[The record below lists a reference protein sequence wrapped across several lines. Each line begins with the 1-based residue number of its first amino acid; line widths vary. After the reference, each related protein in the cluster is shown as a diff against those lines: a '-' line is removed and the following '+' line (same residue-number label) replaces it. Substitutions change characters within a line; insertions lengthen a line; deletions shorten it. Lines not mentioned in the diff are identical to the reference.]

1 VTSHVVLAIALVA
14 GTAHLVEAQPQPGW
28 EVRVPERVELA
39 EGSSGTLAISLAIDR
54 GLTVSRDAPVILD
67 LDVPRG
73 VTVRRRRLGRDDAVD
88 PEADAPRF
96 AIPVRAD
103 AAGDHAVAIRL
114 RFWLC
119 GKQVCRPIDVRRTTT
134 IAIAPASPAEPSPE
148 AGAR

>member
-1 VTSHVVLAIALVA
+1 MTARLVLAFALLA
-14 GTAHLVEAQPQPGW
+14 GTVAVAQAQAQPGW

-54 GLTVSRDAPVILD
+54 GLTVSRDAPVIVD

-88 PEADAPRF
+88 PDADAPRF
-96 AIPVRAD
+96 AISVRAD
-103 AAGDHAVAIRL
+103 AVGDHAIAIRL

-119 GKQVCRPIDVRRTTT
+119 SRKLCRPIDVRRTTT
-134 IAIAPASPAEPSPE
+134 IAVAAPPPTGPAPD
-148 AGAR
+148 AGSR